1 MFPLQ
6 IRSRGSL
13 EASFAIF
20 AHIFLMSKAMAK
32 KAKSI
37 VTLSFPICRKRRYAM
52 LYFICPNTASGSMH
66 RFPPV
71 LDPFFRSQP
80 FTRLPFILVQPVV
93 HFMMRF
99 LRALKQPPRR
109 GHPSHLCAWYRA
121 LSVIYPLAVL
131 PRLVPMRVMCCPM
144 GQT

>member
-1 MFPLQ
+1 MRVCQNRHILFSYQ
-6 IRSRGSL
+6 IQ
-13 EASFAIF
+13 
-20 AHIFLMSKAMAK
+20 FLMSKAMAK

-66 RFPPV
+66 RFPLCLTPSSEV
-71 LDPFFRSQP
+71 NLSRAFLLYWFNRW
-80 FTRLPFILVQPVV
+80 FTS
-93 HFMMRF
+93 MMRF